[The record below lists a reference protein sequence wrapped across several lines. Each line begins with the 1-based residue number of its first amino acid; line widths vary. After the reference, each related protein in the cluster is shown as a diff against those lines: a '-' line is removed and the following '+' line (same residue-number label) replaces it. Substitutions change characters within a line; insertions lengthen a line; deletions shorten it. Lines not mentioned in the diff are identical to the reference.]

1 MCVLIPSKYVVLF
14 NGLVLVTEKF
24 RKEGTMLKRLL
35 HMLSTIPTDA
45 ELKTIYKGGRIPGQ
59 SGRFQTAGNMTQM
72 INLHA
77 KREGFLKT
85 PGRSAFGRTI
95 AKVNLRYFVLRGDT
109 CSLQWWLTK
118 QQAHSGTPP
127 RGELF
132 LPANAIVAPITS
144 SSRRKHDIEVRGYNA
159 KVGLLPM
166 VLIPRNR
173 PDQLGWLKAIETVI
187 AESQRRTNWKK
198 RKTSN
203 GRNETDKK

>member
-1 MCVLIPSKYVVLF
+1 
-14 NGLVLVTEKF
+14 
-24 RKEGTMLKRLL
+24 MLKRLL

-45 ELKTIYKGGRIPGQ
+45 QLKNIYKGGRPPGQ

-118 QQAHSGTPP
+118 QQAHSARRREENCSYRQMPLLHLSRP
-127 RGELF
+127 
-132 LPANAIVAPITS
+132 VAGACTI
-144 SSRRKHDIEVRGYNA
+144 SR
-159 KVGLLPM
+159 
-166 VLIPRNR
+166 
-173 PDQLGWLKAIETVI
+173 
-187 AESQRRTNWKK
+187 
-198 RKTSN
+198 
-203 GRNETDKK
+203 